1 MKILQYYTINYCDVL
16 LQVSTHTDD
25 SALTNC
31 FLIHHAGNSQ
41 VLVCPTPI
49 VVNSAVVVN
58 LTIVVNSAAVVNL
71 TLAHVAAED
80 ALLPDCLLL
89 CY

>member
-58 LTIVVNSAAVVNL
+58 LT
-71 TLAHVAAED
+71 LAHVAAED